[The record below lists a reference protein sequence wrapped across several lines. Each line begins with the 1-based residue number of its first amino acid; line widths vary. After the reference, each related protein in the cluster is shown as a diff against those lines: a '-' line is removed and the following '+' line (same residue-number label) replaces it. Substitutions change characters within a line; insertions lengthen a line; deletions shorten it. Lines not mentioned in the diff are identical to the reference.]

1 MKAIRGKHPREE
13 RAMSDGLM
21 HRRVGFVA
29 GGATAWCAAS
39 GQPTH
44 LRVVETI
51 GGAMAGIVGAVMPD
65 RLDPPTSPLHRSI
78 GHGLVPIGA
87 AGFWAIRNL
96 KKWQRWLRE
105 QAQRFQQELNA
116 ETDGGRRILLMLA
129 MVACTLAAGAVAGFI
144 GGYISHVALDALTPA
159 SLPVIG

>member
-1 MKAIRGKHPREE
+1 
-13 RAMSDGLM
+13 MSDGLM

-44 LRVVETI
+44 LRVVEAI
-51 GGAMAGIVGAVMPD
+51 GGALAGIVGAVAPD
-65 RLDPPTSPLHRSI
+65 RIDPATSPRHRSL
-78 GHGLVPIGA
+78 GHGLLPIGA

-96 KKWQRWLRE
+96 KRWQDWLRA
-105 QAQRFQQELNA
+105 QAQRFQQELDV
-116 ETDGGRRILLMLA
+116 ERDGGRQVLLLLA
-129 MVACTLAAGAVAGFI
+129 VVACTLAAGAVAGFI
-144 GGYISHVALDALTPA
+144 GGYLSHVALDALTPA